1 MDSERDLSEVAQDL
15 RATSEDIAA
24 DALDLKAI
32 EDRKSNLAPGDR
44 RLVTLSEAAE
54 DLAERI
60 AAKATS
66 ETALA
71 KEAAGAG

>member
-1 MDSERDLSEVAQDL
+1 MDPERDLSEVAHDL

-24 DALDLKAI
+24 DAVELK
-32 EDRKSNLAPGDR
+32 ELEERKAKLEPDDD

-60 AAKATS
+60 VAKTTS
-66 ETALA
+66 ETLLA
-71 KEAAGAG
+71 KDAAGAG

>member
-1 MDSERDLSEVAQDL
+1 MDSERDMSEVGQDL

-24 DALDLKAI
+24 DAVQLKEL
-32 EDRKSNLAPGDR
+32 EDRKSQLQPGDH
-44 RLVTLSEAAE
+44 RLVSLSEAAE
-54 DLAERI
+54 DLAEQI
-60 AAKATS
+60 AAKAIS

>member
-24 DALDLKAI
+24 DAARLGALEMRKAKLEP
-32 EDRKSNLAPGDR
+32 EDP
-44 RLVTLSEAAE
+44 RLIPLSQAAE
-54 DLAERI
+54 ELAERI

-71 KEAAGAG
+71 KDAAGAG